1 MGERTAE
8 MVARG
13 LAPARVSWEG
23 SWGCRGPS
31 SCGVPPRGSG
41 NGGPDVCSIV
51 RRGRRGGSRPRAHE
65 PGLGIFEGRTQG
77 GPQNGRSGQ
86 PSCRVWRRGI
96 CGGRWG
102 RRAEKQRMLRQRK
115 RCVEVLRAPCAA
127 VCPCRSVTRAD
138 PVPAGEAFC
147 TPALPPRGGGRA
159 QRRCSERSVKAERGA
174 AVPLLQK
181 FGFTGGFPPSRAPAA
196 PPRGP
201 ATRRITLPPA
211 ARPEFTAR
219 MTSGPATNGW
229 RGGAGSSGP
238 HNGRARGHMSPIR
251 ARRRHCPLT
260 RPRPWLGSPCSKRAP
275 KRPAVSGDQGRR
287 GGLGTVRARPGRK
300 RVRGGGARTC
310 RGAR

>member
-8 MVARG
+8 MAARG

-23 SWGCRGPS
+23 SWGCRGSS

-41 NGGPDVCSIV
+41 NGGPDVRSIV
-51 RRGRRGGSRPRAHE
+51 RRGRRGGSRPGAHE

-115 RCVEVLRAPCAA
+115 RRVEVLRAPRAA

-159 QRRCSERSVKAERGA
+159 QRRRSERSVKAERGCCA
-174 AVPLLQK
+174 LAPEIRFHWWFSAL
-181 FGFTGGFPPSRAPAA
+181 PRAC
-196 PPRGP
+196 
-201 ATRRITLPPA
+201 
-211 ARPEFTAR
+211 
-219 MTSGPATNGW
+219 
-229 RGGAGSSGP
+229 SSP
-238 HNGRARGHMSPIR
+238 
-251 ARRRHCPLT
+251 T
-260 RPRPWLGSPCSKRAP
+260 RPRNQADNPS
-275 KRPAVSGDQGRR
+275 
-287 GGLGTVRARPGRK
+287 PGRPP
-300 RVRGGGARTC
+300 RVCSPHDVRPSDQWLARGCGEFRAAQWPRAGTYVPN
-310 RGAR
+310 

>member
-1 MGERTAE
+1 MA
-8 MVARG
+8 ARG

-23 SWGCRGPS
+23 SWGCRGSS

-41 NGGPDVCSIV
+41 NGGPDVRSIV
-51 RRGRRGGSRPRAHE
+51 RRGRRGGSRPGAHE

-115 RCVEVLRAPCAA
+115 RRLEVLRAPRAA

-159 QRRCSERSVKAERGA
+159 QRRRSERSVKAERGCCA
-174 AVPLLQK
+174 LAPEIRFHWWFSAL
-181 FGFTGGFPPSRAPAA
+181 PRAC
-196 PPRGP
+196 
-201 ATRRITLPPA
+201 
-211 ARPEFTAR
+211 
-219 MTSGPATNGW
+219 
-229 RGGAGSSGP
+229 SSP
-238 HNGRARGHMSPIR
+238 
-251 ARRRHCPLT
+251 T
-260 RPRPWLGSPCSKRAP
+260 RPRNQADNPS
-275 KRPAVSGDQGRR
+275 
-287 GGLGTVRARPGRK
+287 PGRPP
-300 RVRGGGARTC
+300 RVCSPHDVRPSDQWLARGCGEFRAAQWPRAGTYVPN
-310 RGAR
+310 